1 MRDETSPTPPQRDI
15 EHHDET
21 RHEPHRSRELIAFRV
36 TVPRPE
42 AESGFLQDHL
52 QRPAREG
59 TASVNSKGA
68 PGERPITEP
77 TEIAGRAPLPPGPPI
92 AASESPSVA
101 VEPPPIVTECAVLLG
116 PPPGAGE
123 PPPGADVPPPGAGEP
138 PQLPAE
144 RPPVLGIDPAEGS
157 PPAMTEPASRRSD
170 NHPIIQSLT
179 LIASMIVMLMIAR
192 FSVPR
197 IVEEVRY
204 SWHRGELRAQYE
216 TGGEGLKNV
225 SLDSLSR
232 AYEMVTSVVSP
243 SVVHIEVKR
252 KPSATDE
259 QMRKL
264 LGSEFFGISDQGS
277 GIVVDADGYVLTNRH
292 VIAGGESISLT
303 LSDGRRLPARVVGT
317 DTLTDLAVLKVEADR
332 LMPIQWGDSDK
343 LRVGSP
349 VWAVGSPFG
358 LDRTITFGILSG
370 KHRWVRAG
378 EQHGASG
385 RYQDFMQ
392 SDVAVNPGNSGGPLV
407 DARGTLVGVNTAI
420 VGDTYQGVSFS
431 IPSNLSKQVYE
442 SIRRT
447 GRVQR
452 GYLGVSLQEVPDEL
466 LVGENT
472 RVRGALI
479 NGIASSGSPGGLAG
493 MLSGDVVRRADGV
506 EIHDVGHLMR
516 IVGAAGS
523 GTPIVLDIQRGD
535 EELQLTVNLGNRPFD
550 LDR

>member
-1 MRDETSPTPPQRDI
+1 MRDDISPTPHQSGSRPASMRG
-15 EHHDET
+15 EDE
-21 RHEPHRSRELIAFRV
+21 RARELIAFRV
-36 TVPRPE
+36 TVDQPEGHSLISVDDAEPRAVE
-42 AESGFLQDHL
+42 HDGSD
-52 QRPAREG
+52 R
-59 TASVNSKGA
+59 
-68 PGERPITEP
+68 GEREHGSMQA
-77 TEIAGRAPLPPGPPI
+77 TEIEGRDEIEGQDEIEGREPINIQAIDGLVQIDEFAACPPPMPI
-92 AASESPSVA
+92 
-101 VEPPPIVTECAVLLG
+101 EPPPICKAG
-116 PPPGAGE
+116 GAE
-123 PPPGADVPPPGAGEP
+123 EQ
-138 PQLPAE
+138 PQAIEESAPA
-144 RPPVLGIDPAEGS
+144 RTDNS
-157 PPAMTEPASRRSD
+157 P
-170 NHPIIQSLT
+170 IVQSLT
-179 LIASMIVMLMIAR
+179 LIASMVVMLLIAR

-204 SWHRGELRAQYE
+204 SWHRGELRAEYE

-232 AYEMVTSVVSP
+232 AYEMVTSVVAP
-243 SVVHIEVKR
+243 SVVHIDVKR
-252 KPSATDE
+252 KPTATDE
-259 QMRKL
+259 QMQKL
-264 LGSEFFGISDQGS
+264 LGGEFFGMSDQGS
-277 GIVVDADGYVLTNRH
+277 GVVVDEDGHVLTNRH

-317 DTLTDLAVLKVEADR
+317 DALTDLAVLKVEADR
-332 LMPIQWGDSDK
+332 LMPIRWGDSDK

-407 DARGTLVGVNTAI
+407 DAKGTLVGINTAI

-431 IPSNLSKQVYE
+431 IPSNLSKQIYE
-442 SIRRT
+442 SIRDT

-466 LVGENT
+466 LTTENT
-472 RVRGALI
+472 RVRGAII
-479 NGIASSGSPGGLAG
+479 NGIAGPGSPGGVAG
-493 MLSGDVVRRADGV
+493 LMTGDMVRRVDGV
-506 EIHDVGHLMR
+506 EIQDVGHLMR

-523 GTPIVLDIQRGD
+523 GTPIQLDVQRGD
-535 EELQLTVNLGNRPFD
+535 EELQLTVNLGNRPFE
-550 LDR
+550 LDH